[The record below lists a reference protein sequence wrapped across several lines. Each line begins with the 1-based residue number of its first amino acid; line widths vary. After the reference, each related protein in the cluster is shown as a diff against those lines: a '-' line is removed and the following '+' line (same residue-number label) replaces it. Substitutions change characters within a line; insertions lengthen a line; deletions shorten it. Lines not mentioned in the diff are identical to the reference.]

1 MLPFLSR
8 FVLFAIGFCLVFAS
22 CAFADSGENQ
32 NPYAPKHLR
41 VSWTADPATS
51 ATISWSSLKP
61 TNQSFVKYRVKNSNE
76 KYSIT
81 PATQGRFLSE
91 KDELHYHHGHIADLA
106 PDTMY
111 EIQITDDER
120 TSAAYFFTTASGID
134 RSFSLLHG
142 GDSRSDQTTR
152 QKMNLMIAGLV
163 KASFEDNNLGNDI
176 LALAHGGDYV
186 ADGSNLSQWSKW
198 MDDHELTIGADGR
211 MLPVIPARGNHD
223 KSEIFNQVFGFKEK
237 HKNYYA
243 LNLNPTVRFVTLN
256 TEISTAGDQ
265 AKWLNRELKKSR
277 PKNRWVLSQYHRPA
291 YPAVKAPGTAL
302 QSWVPVFEKYNV
314 DLVCEAD
321 GHNIKRTIP
330 IRGNVQDPAG
340 VVYIG
345 EGGLGVAQRTPKV
358 DRWYLQ
364 PPGMSDSASHVFVL
378 SFEADSLKGKC
389 IRLDQTVADEFTL
402 KPRKI
407 EKKQAFVVTGDP
419 QYLAEKSANPERLDP
434 YSEEANSRFIEIIKN
449 LPGQT
454 IPKKNGGGQ
463 VSNNLLG
470 ILVAGDLV
478 DSADKSGG
486 NYPAMQQFEWQ
497 RYQKD
502 YGLTGKDGEIP
513 FPVYEVHGN
522 HDGPQGDTFIVKD
535 IVKRNRS
542 RPGITNL
549 SKNGL
554 HYSWDWGPLHLVNLG
569 MFVGEGTTRRNQ
581 FHYAPMGSLEFLIS
595 DLKEKVG
602 DSGRPVILSFHLHPN
617 GPAYDWPPKDLQL
630 FWDSIQNYNVIGLFH
645 GHTHGSPPS
654 KIQWNESGFG
664 PSVENGIDVFN
675 PDDSGAAKTN
685 PKDATKPLGLNHGFL
700 YIEIIDR
707 PGTKRDEM
715 IVRSRYT
722 KDNWANHQWGTTWA
736 KKISIPKL

>member
-8 FVLFAIGFCLVFAS
+8 FVLFAISFYFVSVGY
-22 CAFADSGENQ
+22 AFADSVEKQ
-32 NPYAPKHLR
+32 NPYVPKHLR

-61 TNQSFVKYRVKNSNE
+61 TNQSFVKYRVKNSNA
-76 KYSIT
+76 KFSIT

-120 TSAAYFFTTASGID
+120 TSAAYFFMTASGID

-163 KASFEDNNLGNDI
+163 KASFEDNDLGNDI

-463 VSNNLLG
+463 VSSNLLG
-470 ILVAGDLV
+470 ILVAGDLI

-486 NYPAMQQFEWQ
+486 NYPAMQKFEWQ
-497 RYQKD
+497 RYQTD
-502 YGLTGKDGEIP
+502 YGLTGKDGGIP

-685 PKDATKPLGLNHGFL
+685 PKDATKPLGQHHGFL